1 MFMRKSIFALR
12 LPVIAILT
20 FVSLFNNVPASQAQA
35 SQCVRIAG
43 VESSGQKESMDPAD
57 FFSGDEGYHINQVY
71 NRLLNR
77 DDNFTVKSEL
87 AESWSSN
94 DAATEWTF
102 KLLKG
107 VKFHD
112 GHELTS
118 KDVVYSFKRLIDPA
132 RASGAAAVL
141 SFLDAKDPNA
151 ISAVDDYTVK
161 FKPKGPVAELP
172 LLITNKYTFIVADGV
187 KTEDLRL
194 HGNGTGPFMQDQFTP
209 GAPVRILKK
218 NPNYWQPGLP
228 KSDCLE
234 IRVIQEATT
243 RNAALQSG
251 QIDLST
257 GVDFA
262 TLASLQA
269 DPNIKILKSGPGTSM
284 LIAMWVDTPPFDNVK
299 VRQAMKA
306 VVDRDQMLQTV
317 LLGNGVTGNDNP
329 VPPTN
334 PCAITKEVPKQDIAK
349 AKQLLA
355 DAGYSDA
362 KPLKVDLYAADAIP
376 GIINMVQ
383 LYKEQAAQAGI
394 DVNII
399 QVPADTYWSETWLKH
414 SLVISGW
421 SARPPSEALA
431 IAHRSNAPEPES
443 HFVRPAFDALLDKA
457 NQTVD
462 TTQRCELYKQAQ
474 KMIIDDGGS
483 IIPLFVFNMSAI
495 RAECEGYQPRVE
507 IIVPDFSQVTC
518 KRS

>member
-1 MFMRKSIFALR
+1 MKVQTSIRLVASAL
-12 LPVIAILT
+12 LI
-20 FVSLFNNVPASQAQA
+20 FVTIFGVFTTSQAQSA
-35 SQCVRIAG
+35 QCVRIAG

-57 FFSGDEGYHINQVY
+57 FFSGDDGYHINQVY
-71 NRLLNR
+71 NRLMDR
-77 DDNFTVKSEL
+77 DDNFTVKPEL

-94 DAATEWTF
+94 ADATEWTF
-102 KLLKG
+102 KLRKG

-112 GHELTS
+112 GHDLTS
-118 KDVVYSFKRLIDPA
+118 KDVVYTFKRLIDPA
-132 RASGAAAVL
+132 RASGGAAVL
-141 SFLDAKDPNA
+141 SFLDPKDANA
-151 ISAVDDYTVK
+151 ITAVDDYTVK
-161 FKPKGPVAELP
+161 FKPKGAVAELP
-172 LLITNKYTFIVADGV
+172 LLITNKYTFIIPDGA
-187 KTEDLRL
+187 KTEELRL
-194 HGNGTGPFMQDQFTP
+194 KGDGTGPFMQDQFTP
-209 GAPVRILKK
+209 GAPVRVLKK
-218 NPNYWQPGLP
+218 NPNYWEPGLP
-228 KSDCLE
+228 KADCLE

-251 QIDLST
+251 QIDVST
-257 GVDFA
+257 GIDFA

-269 DPNIKILKSGPGTSM
+269 APNIKILKSGPGTSM

-334 PCAITKEVPKQDIAK
+334 PCALEPTAPKQDIAK

-376 GIINMVQ
+376 GILTMVQ

-394 DVNII
+394 QVNIN

-421 SARPPSEALA
+421 SARPPAEALA

-443 HFVRPAFDALLDKA
+443 HFVRKDFDALLDKA

-462 TTQRCELYKQAQ
+462 ATARCDVYKQAQ
-474 KMIIDDGGS
+474 KMIKEEGGS

-495 RAECEGYQPRVE
+495 RSNCEGYAPRVE
-507 IIVPDFSQVTC
+507 IIRPDFKNVSC
-518 KRS
+518 KR